1 LLLFEVCLL
10 EFNLIIVSNK
20 LDKLENIREKIYDAL
35 QELCIVYGKEK
46 DKCLLI
52 TPLLYCA
59 IIKKLFTVSKKLIN
73 ADQKYRLFHVVFF
86 ELKGQLVSDKF
97 LEALI
102 DKHFNDNFNRFIKE
116 YSENMTPVKLKK

>member
-1 LLLFEVCLL
+1 VF
-10 EFNLIIVSNK
+10 SNK